1 MGKILKDLM
10 IALIWLSCASC
21 SSGLS
26 IKNESMA
33 GTAEALVKSP
43 QATPDF
49 IIVLEPA
56 PGENL
61 SSPSEICAYMS
72 LAAVWEPGDEERALW
87 EHLTAHTTIIIDGQI
102 VPFKDPGVEFHGV
115 NLPGVPGAGRDFHAC
130 IGVDLQKGIHLAEVK
145 VTTTAGREL
154 SYSWAF
160 RVK

>member
-1 MGKILKDLM
+1 MGKILKSLT

-33 GTAEALVKSP
+33 GTAGALLNSP

-49 IIVLEPA
+49 IIALEPA

-72 LAAVWEPGDEERALW
+72 LAAVWELGDEELTLE
-87 EHLTAHTTIIIDGQI
+87 EHLISHTTILIDGQNA
-102 VPFKDPGVEFHGV
+102 PLKDPGVLFHGV
-115 NLPGVPGAGRDFHAC
+115 NLPGFQDFNAC
-130 IGVDLQKGIHLAEVK
+130 IGVDLRKGIHLAEVK